1 VAPDSG
7 IALVTDTTASLS
19 PEDSDRL
26 DVKVISLYVVLNG
39 EERREDEITDY
50 ESFYKT
56 VLESP
61 QLTTTS
67 QPSIGD
73 FMSVYEPLLAEGR
86 DIVSLHLS
94 AAISGTCDAARQAAT
109 QLEAD
114 GKGGERITVV
124 DSRTIAGGLAMCTLA
139 ASNAIADGR
148 PVEGVVERIESAR
161 NGVDTLIMVETLE
174 YLRKGGRIGGA
185 QAWIGGALRI
195 KPLVTLEETVKPV
208 EKVRTRSRAMQRLK
222 DRASELATSGE
233 MTWTAQHI
241 QAPELAGELAA
252 HCREVFQC
260 EGAFLDEMST
270 VIGCHAGPGLV
281 ALGTVPTELV
291 GSKF

>member
-1 VAPDSG
+1 MAPDSG

-86 DIVSLHLS
+86 EIVSLHLS

-114 GKGGERITVV
+114 GKGGELITVV
-124 DSRTIAGGLAMCTLA
+124 DSRTSAGGLAMCTLA
-139 ASNAIADGR
+139 ASNAIADGQ

>member
-1 VAPDSG
+1 MAPDSG

-86 DIVSLHLS
+86 EIVSLHLS

-124 DSRTIAGGLAMCTLA
+124 DSRTSAGGLAMCTLA
-139 ASNAIADGR
+139 ASNAIADGQ